1 MGRRKKGNKQTGL
14 LIVLSGSSGA
24 GKDAVLNR
32 MKELSLPLYHG
43 VTVTTRPQRP
53 GEKDG
58 IDYHFASEAQFREM
72 MQRGELVEQ
81 AKVYGRWYGVPK
93 REVKQALE
101 EGKDAILRVDVQG
114 AATIRRL
121 VPEALLIFL
130 ASDSA
135 GEYEERLRQRKT
147 ESDAELELRM
157 GSVDEEMKSLP
168 LFDYLVVNRRGE
180 LEAAVS
186 DIMSIIT
193 AEKCRVTPRTAQLK

>member
-1 MGRRKKGNKQTGL
+1 MGRRKKGSKQTGL

-32 MKELSLPLYHG
+32 MKELSLPLYRG

-72 MQRGELVEQ
+72 MQRGELLEQ

-101 EGKDAILRVDVQG
+101 EGEDAILRVDVQG

-193 AEKCRVTPRTAQLK
+193 AEKCRVTPRIAQLK